1 MEDVKR
7 IDEANET
14 HAVTGRW
21 RLVIQIVSGKQVVCK
36 PVLYF
41 GVGSTPG
48 ISKNTLIQFS
58 DLEQGYCT

>member
-48 ISKNTLIQFS
+48 VRTQFS
-58 DLEQGYCT
+58 DIEEGYCT

>member
-21 RLVIQIVSGKQVVCK
+21 RLVIHILSGKQVVCK

-41 GVGSTPG
+41 GVGSTPAV
-48 ISKNTLIQFS
+48 SKNTLIQLS
-58 DLEQGYCT
+58 DLEEGYCT